1 MLTKYKIKA
10 RWPDAKIEE
19 VEVVRETEHC
29 LFLPALPTKRNPKGE
44 TKELKFSEWHEYHDS
59 WEDAHAALTTKANQ
73 KVQTALRNLELANSF
88 AGNVKGMR
96 HNVEFSGGAPLFG
109 AASAGTKGYAS

>member
-1 MLTKYKIKA
+1 MLTKYKIKV
-10 RWPDAKIEE
+10 RWPDAEIEE

-73 KVQTALRNLELANSF
+73 NVQTARRNLELANSF

-96 HNVEFSGGAPLFG
+96 HNVELTGAER
-109 AASAGTKGYAS
+109 ASPAKRPR